1 MAALAGKGQGIF
13 MITIPALHTGKA
25 VVEIA
30 AVYVPVDDLLE
41 IGTEKSILLF
51 VSFPINLDKTWGIFS
66 EAEEFDQG

>member
-1 MAALAGKGQGIF
+1 

-30 AVYVPVDDLLE
+30 AVQVPVDDLLE
-41 IGTEKSILLF
+41 IETEKSILLF
-51 VSFPINLDKTWGIFS
+51 VSFLINLDKTWGIFS